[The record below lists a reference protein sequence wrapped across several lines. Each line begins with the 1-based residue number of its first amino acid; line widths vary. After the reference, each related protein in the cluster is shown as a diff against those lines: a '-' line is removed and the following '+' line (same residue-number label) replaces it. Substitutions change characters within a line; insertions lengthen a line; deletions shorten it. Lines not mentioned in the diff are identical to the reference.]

1 MKYQI
6 FFNSNIF
13 HIESLNVFNITQFE
27 LSIYGFIVG
36 YFILWFINIIYK
48 FFKKRD
54 GIGGG
59 DFLLLGGIGSLVGPF
74 ILPPIIFIG
83 SISTL
88 ILGYIYKLNLNNEL
102 PLGSGLIIGLFIYL
116 LARFFELSLFGLVL

>member
-1 MKYQI
+1 M
-6 FFNSNIF
+6 
-13 HIESLNVFNITQFE
+13 TQFE

-48 FFKKRD
+48 SFKKRD

-88 ILGYIYKLNLNNEL
+88 ILGLIYKLNLNNEL